1 MIKTK
6 YVVGDVVTLNGKALV
21 VRAVSASS
29 YELHQYCATYL
40 LSDDKLYLEEELV

>member
-6 YVVGDVVTLNGKALV
+6 YVVGDVVTLDGKALV
-21 VRAVSASS
+21 VRAVDASS

-40 LSDDKLYLEEELV
+40 LSDDEWYHEEELV